1 VNASSRDRHNDK
13 ATTVQCV
20 ECEASSGLCWHGWRA
35 YRIDEPGTDE
45 SPALAFY
52 CPACAR
58 LQFGERTRVG
68 EGDRDDSPAE

>member
-1 VNASSRDRHNDK
+1 VNASSRDRQNDK

-20 ECEASSGLCWHGWRA
+20 ECDASSGLYWHGWRA

-52 CPACAR
+52 CPTCAS
-58 LQFGERTRVG
+58 LQFGRSSSLRER
-68 EGDRDDSPAE
+68 DRDDSPAE